1 MDSNAVTQQQKEK
14 ASHKA
19 ATRQRSS
26 PNLSAAED
34 PLNSERESGRLVRDT
49 PKKERRASSKASWAV
64 LRESPR
70 FVRRNEQR
78 RFHSELDLREV
89 AVIQEKRSSLMSPM
103 QRSVS
108 VPQWMDSLSAPK
120 HDGVIKS
127 HTLVGVP
134 KSRQWRQMLFT
145 LGSRLRTS
153 LMSSDSTCSSTTH
166 SISDRRGDSL
176 RPTSMD
182 SALFYGVNS
191 EDSEIEAGP
200 DEEEEIG
207 SNNSSGSFYERN
219 FELSCRDEIF
229 RDSAVFSEDAISQ
242 LSTDIPSTY
251 RIPVVRKGDIVP
263 GLELGFIERTESGFA
278 EEEDDVEQKIAE
290 TRK

>member
-1 MDSNAVTQQQKEK
+1 
-14 ASHKA
+14 
-19 ATRQRSS
+19 
-26 PNLSAAED
+26 
-34 PLNSERESGRLVRDT
+34 
-49 PKKERRASSKASWAV
+49 
-64 LRESPR
+64 
-70 FVRRNEQR
+70 
-78 RFHSELDLREV
+78 
-89 AVIQEKRSSLMSPM
+89 
-103 QRSVS
+103 
-108 VPQWMDSLSAPK
+108 
-120 HDGVIKS
+120 
-127 HTLVGVP
+127 
-134 KSRQWRQMLFT
+134 
-145 LGSRLRTS
+145 
-153 LMSSDSTCSSTTH
+153 
-166 SISDRRGDSL
+166 
-176 RPTSMD
+176 MD